1 MVLECQY
8 QNRLFLRAFSL
19 DSLTNF
25 GNFAL
30 QFVKKQMFHER
41 VAMLAELQFVT
52 VGSGEEQKE
61 LIAKTVDIIEK
72 SELDYQLTAM
82 GTLVEGDW
90 YEIMTLVEK
99 CQSVL
104 LKEANSVITDIAI
117 DDRKGE
123 RNRLRGKVL
132 EIEYALGRGLQTAGL
147 T

>member
-1 MVLECQY
+1 
-8 QNRLFLRAFSL
+8 
-19 DSLTNF
+19 
-25 GNFAL
+25 
-30 QFVKKQMFHER
+30 
-41 VAMLAELQFVT
+41 MLAELQFVT

-90 YEIMTLVEK
+90 EEIMTLVSK
-99 CQSVL
+99 CQAVL
-104 LKEANSVITDIAI
+104 LKESDRVITDISI

-123 RNRLRGKVL
+123 SNRLRGKVL